1 MTKYIEADSLLAL
14 LEALRLIAA
23 TDGDAPG
30 ESEELVVINRA
41 LLMQVRQALLM
52 VVDAIERRDNI
63 TPRTSELRR
72 AAKGR

>member
-1 MTKYIEADSLLAL
+1 MTRYIEADSLLAL
-14 LEALRLIAA
+14 LDALRLIAA
-23 TDGDAPG
+23 TDDDAPG
-30 ESEELVVINRA
+30 EDGGEVVINRA

>member
-30 ESEELVVINRA
+30 EKEELIVINRA

-52 VVDAIERRDNI
+52 VVDAIERRDSI

-72 AAKGR
+72 EAKGR

>member
-23 TDGDAPG
+23 TDDDVSG
-30 ESEELVVINRA
+30 ENEELVVINRT

>member
-14 LEALRLIAA
+14 LEALRLLAA
-23 TDGDAPG
+23 TDDNATG
-30 ESEELVVINRA
+30 EREEPVVINRA

-63 TPRTSELRR
+63 KPRTSELRR

>member
-14 LEALRLIAA
+14 LEALRLLAA
-23 TDGDAPG
+23 TDDATGEGDG
-30 ESEELVVINRA
+30 EVVINRA

>member
-14 LEALRLIAA
+14 LEALRLLAA
-23 TDGDAPG
+23 TDADAAG
-30 ESEELVVINRA
+30 EDDGEVVINRA

-52 VVDAIERRDNI
+52 VVDAIERHENI

>member
-14 LEALRLIAA
+14 LEALRLIMS
-23 TDGDAPG
+23 TNDDVPG
-30 ESEELVVINRA
+30 ENEELVVINRT

>member
-1 MTKYIEADSLLAL
+1 MTRYIEADSLLGL
-14 LEALRLIAA
+14 LEALRLLAA
-23 TDGDAPG
+23 TDDDAPG
-30 ESEELVVINRA
+30 EDEEPVVINRA

>member
-1 MTKYIEADSLLAL
+1 MTRYIDADSLLAL
-14 LEALRLIAA
+14 LEALRLLAA
-23 TDGDAPG
+23 TDDNVTG
-30 ESEELVVINRA
+30 ESEEPVVINRA